1 MSVYEKLIEDILE
14 KKKNKENGNYNMI
27 PISYQRYAEYFEG
40 FTPGDY
46 IGLLGGTGGG
56 KSRLTR
62 SWMYDAVD
70 FAMKTG
76 YKLKVLYFA
85 LEDPKIPVA
94 KKIMSHYLYTRH
106 NVSLSSKAL
115 SSQIAPLPD
124 KYLQLIENDKGF
136 WYQFYNIVHIINDD
150 SSPNQIEKRV
160 LSAREKYPDHHII
173 VIIDNQSN
181 ITQDAQDASEWAAI
195 KRLSRDVIRL
205 KFCPLKIT
213 TITVLQLDFE
223 TEKATFRNAG
233 KGTLASIEP
242 NLASVGDAKV
252 VIRSMHYVFALFDP
266 WRFEIKE
273 YPFTGAYKTEILR
286 GRFRSLIHLKTNEGE
301 IAPRLGLYFDGKHEI
316 FSEMPLATDTVALEK
331 IYKQITDEERE
342 RINKLTGKLFQ

>member
-1 MSVYEKLIEDILE
+1 MSTYEKLLEDIIQ
-14 KKKNKENGNYNMI
+14 KKKNKEVGNHNMI
-27 PISYQRYAEYFEG
+27 PISYKRYNEYFEG
-40 FTPGDY
+40 FVPGDA
-46 IGLLGGTGGG
+46 IGLLGSTGSG

-62 SWMYDAVD
+62 SWMYDMVD
-70 FAMKTG
+70 FAMDTG
-76 YKLKVLYFA
+76 YKVKILYFA

-106 NVSLSSKAL
+106 NISLSSKAL
-115 SSQIAPLPD
+115 NSQSSPLDD
-124 KYLQLIENDKGF
+124 KYIEIMEKDKGF
-136 WYQFYNIVHIINDD
+136 WFQFYNIVHIINED
-150 SSPNQIEKRV
+150 SSPNQIENRV
-160 LSAREKYPDHHII
+160 LSAREKYPDHHIV

-181 ITQDAQDASEWAAI
+181 ITKDSEDTNEWAAI
-195 KRLSRDVIRL
+195 KRLSRDIIRL

-223 TEKATFRNAG
+223 SERNTFRNAG
-233 KGTLASIEP
+233 KGSLASIEP

-252 VIRSMHYVFALFDP
+252 VVRSFHYVFALFDP

-286 GRFRSLIHLKTNEGE
+286 GRFRSLLHLKTNEGE

-316 FSEMPLATDTVALEK
+316 FTEMPSITDTEELQQLYDKVDK
-331 IYKQITDEERE
+331 EERE
-342 RINKLTGKLFQ
+342 KMEKLRKKLF